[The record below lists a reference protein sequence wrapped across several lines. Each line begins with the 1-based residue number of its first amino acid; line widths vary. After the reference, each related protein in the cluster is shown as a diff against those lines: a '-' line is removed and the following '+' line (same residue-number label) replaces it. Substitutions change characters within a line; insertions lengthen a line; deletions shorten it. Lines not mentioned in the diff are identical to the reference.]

1 MSPLQIEIL
10 LHYYCRSGDYRE
22 NDFSAPA
29 VREAI
34 DNFRGREDML
44 CPCESGSR
52 SYRLT
57 ERGQA
62 FVDALQRLPLPRRVW
77 VMPSMELPAV

>member
-1 MSPLQIEIL
+1 MSPLEIEIL
-10 LHYYCRSGDYRE
+10 LHYHSRTNDYRGG
-22 NDFSAPA
+22 DFTAPA

-34 DNFRGREDML
+34 NNFRDCEEML

-52 SYRLT
+52 TYRLT
-57 ERGQA
+57 ERGRV

-77 VMPSMELPAV
+77 LMPSLEHAS